1 MKVVYNASFGGF
13 KLPKEYMD
21 LHPEIDSHYCCWG
34 NDECNH
40 RTDPELI
47 AMVENPN
54 IYTEDL
60 AVDEVPDDMTYR
72 IDEYDGSEN
81 VVPEIDINK
90 FEKKLREQ
98 IAQEIEN
105 AVIETVGDSA
115 ATMAQAAAIARG
127 KNE

>member
-40 RTDPELI
+40 RTDPKLI
-47 AMVENPN
+47 AMVENPS

-98 IAQEIEN
+98 IAQEMREVYPHPSEE
-105 AVIETVGDSA
+105 AKAWAYAYAEL
-115 ATMAQAAAIARG
+115 IARG
-127 KNE
+127 KN